1 MSEAVKFYP
10 MIKAAFKYVLPIAT
24 ALNITHPYEEEDI
37 TYPNFEQYIAG
48 QINASNADSPSQ
60 LDASLGS
67 GSTSASVSASGSSAL
82 MSGSASKTASS
93 SSSASGSSGAQNA
106 KPSESKP
113 SGAGLSTGISSFAVL
128 LVASSVI
135 FALAL

>member
-24 ALNITHPYEEEDI
+24 ALNITHPYEEQDV
-37 TYPNFEQYIAG
+37 TFPNFEQYIAG

-67 GSTSASVSASGSSAL
+67 AGASGSSSSVSSASASGSPSGTKSASTSP
-82 MSGSASKTASS
+82 SGSA
-93 SSSASGSSGAQNA
+93 GAQNA
-106 KPSESKP
+106 KPSDSKP
-113 SGAGLSTGISSFAVL
+113 NGVGLTTGITGLTLL
-128 LVASSVI
+128 LVASSVV
-135 FALAL
+135 LAGSL

>member
-48 QINASNADSPSQ
+48 QINASNSDSPSQ

-67 GSTSASVSASGSSAL
+67 GSASASSSVSSAS
-82 MSGSASKTASS
+82 MSGSASKTGSS
-93 SSSASGSSGAQNA
+93 STSASGSAGAQNA
-106 KPSESKP
+106 KPSESNKP
-113 SGAGLSTGISSFAVL
+113 NGAGLSTGFSGIALL
-128 LVASSVI
+128 LVASSI
-135 FALAL
+135 LFASSL